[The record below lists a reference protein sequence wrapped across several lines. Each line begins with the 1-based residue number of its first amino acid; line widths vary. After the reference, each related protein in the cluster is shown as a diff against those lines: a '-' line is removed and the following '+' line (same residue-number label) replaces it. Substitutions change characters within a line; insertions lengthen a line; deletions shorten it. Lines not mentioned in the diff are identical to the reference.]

1 MGFIIFALIAVVA
14 IVWAIIK
21 KNEELDKIAKKA
33 NGNKESD
40 TVEKNSPLSLES
52 SQADP
57 LSALK
62 EDVAAIRFWISL
74 WSIISIILFIIGIII
89 VIYIIFIQ

>member
-1 MGFIIFALIAVVA
+1 MGFIIAALISAAA
-14 IVWAIIK
+14 IVWAIVK
-21 KNEELDKIAKKA
+21 KNEELDKIVKKT
-33 NGNKESD
+33 NGDKESD
-40 TVEKNSPLSLES
+40 TVGKNNLLSLES

-62 EDVAAIRFWISL
+62 EDVAAIRFWITL

-89 VIYIIFIQ
+89 VIYIIFLQ

>member
-1 MGFIIFALIAVVA
+1 MGFIIAALISAAA
-14 IVWAIIK
+14 IVWAIVK
-21 KNEELDKIAKKA
+21 KNEELDKIVKKT
-33 NGNKESD
+33 NGDKESD
-40 TVEKNSPLSLES
+40 TVGKNNLLSLES

-62 EDVAAIRFWISL
+62 EDVAAIRFWITL